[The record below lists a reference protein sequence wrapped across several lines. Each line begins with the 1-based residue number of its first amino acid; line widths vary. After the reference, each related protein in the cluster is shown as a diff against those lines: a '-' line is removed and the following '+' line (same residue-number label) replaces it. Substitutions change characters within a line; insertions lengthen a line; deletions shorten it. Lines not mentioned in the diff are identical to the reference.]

1 MLFALSKIFWWIA
14 SPGNLIVLGV
24 TIGTFASFLG
34 RRRTARVILLPT
46 TALLIALT
54 FLPVRG
60 WLLGPLEDRFPAPQ
74 TLPNHVDG
82 VIVLGGSIDAELSEQ
97 RHQPA
102 ISGSGERLLALADLS
117 RRYPDAKLV
126 FTGGSA
132 SLFDDHARE
141 ADIARDVFT
150 EMGVPVDR
158 VIYERESRNT
168 YENALFSKALL
179 HPEPGQVW
187 LLVTSAYHMPRSV
200 GIFRKVGWPVTAYPV
215 DYGVPPG
222 GGPAPN
228 NFLDGLEGAHW
239 ALREWFGLVF
249 YYAAGRTESL
259 FPGPNS

>member
-14 SPGNLIVLGV
+14 SPGNLIVLWV
-24 TIGTFASFLG
+24 TLGTLAALLG
-34 RRRTARVILLPT
+34 RRRTARSILIPT
-46 TALLIALT
+46 TVLCLSIT
-54 FLPVRG
+54 FLPLRG
-60 WLLGPLEDRFPAPQ
+60 WLLAPLEDRFPAPQ
-74 TLPNHVDG
+74 TLPEHVDG

-102 ISGSGERLLALADLS
+102 ISSSGERLIALADLS
-117 RRYPDAKLV
+117 RRYPQAKLV

-141 ADIARDVFT
+141 ADIARDVFA

-168 YENALFSKALL
+168 YENAEFSKILV
-179 HPEPGQVW
+179 HPEPGEIW
-187 LLVTSAYHMPRSV
+187 LLITSAYHMPRSV
-200 GIFRKVGWPVTAYPV
+200 GIFRKIGWQVVPYPV

-222 GGPAPN
+222 GGPAPDA
-228 NFLDGLEGAHW
+228 FLDGLEGTHW

-249 YYAAGRTESL
+249 YYAAGRTDSL
-259 FPGPNS
+259 FPGPNP